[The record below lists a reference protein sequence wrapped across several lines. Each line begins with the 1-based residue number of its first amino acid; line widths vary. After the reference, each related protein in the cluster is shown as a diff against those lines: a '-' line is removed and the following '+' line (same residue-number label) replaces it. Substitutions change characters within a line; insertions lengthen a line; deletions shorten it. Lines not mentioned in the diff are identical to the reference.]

1 MKQICKNSILEL
13 IPWGEEK
20 THHTVTKLDF
30 WYIGNLSNTV
40 ISRKQG
46 VGSSGNVST
55 SQPLII
61 GDILGFNVIVW
72 LNFYKN
78 FLVTGN
84 WNLVLYLNK
93 NGSTRNQKWLVFNY
107 RGVFFSRTWF

>member
-1 MKQICKNSILEL
+1 MEILCSYFKWNKFAKTQFWNSFLE
-13 IPWGEEK
+13 EREK

-55 SQPLII
+55 SQSLII
-61 GDILGFNVIVW
+61 GDILGSIW
-72 LNFYKN
+72 LC
-78 FLVTGN
+78 G
-84 WNLVLYLNK
+84 
-93 NGSTRNQKWLVFNY
+93 
-107 RGVFFSRTWF
+107 